1 MNIREYQVEASRT
14 CSDLGE
20 KLNLAH
26 MVLGICS
33 EEEELYRAFVKNDL
47 VNIQEEQADKFW
59 YLANYCNFRNYNLQ
73 ELYEDMSNFE
83 QEDWETE
90 TSVEIVHLS
99 KLQDYVKKYIAYD
112 KPIDRQQEKNSLK
125 AIIWSICET
134 LYEQE
139 IELETI
145 LERNIAKL
153 KARFSDK
160 FTQEAALNRNLE
172 LERKILEGNDSN

>member
-83 QEDWETE
+83 KED
-90 TSVEIVHLS
+90 
-99 KLQDYVKKYIAYD
+99 
-112 KPIDRQQEKNSLK
+112 
-125 AIIWSICET
+125 
-134 LYEQE
+134 
-139 IELETI
+139 
-145 LERNIAKL
+145 
-153 KARFSDK
+153 
-160 FTQEAALNRNLE
+160 
-172 LERKILEGNDSN
+172 